1 MKTAEKKEQFILL
14 RAEGLS
20 FQKIITRLKISK
32 ATCSKWEQD
41 FSERIR
47 RAKEERLE
55 DLYTLYRMG
64 REAHI
69 KKLGEILKRIDSAIA
84 EKDLAEIP
92 AEKLLKLKLD
102 YEERLQAQRAE
113 PAEEEAAFTE
123 YTQEEMLKATAA
135 LYERIKAGAVTMPQ
149 ARAELATLE
158 GMQRAITAKDSIW

>member
-20 FQKIITRLKISK
+20 FQRIITRLRISK
-32 ATCSKWEQD
+32 ATCSKWERE

-47 RAKEERLE
+47 GAKEERLE
-55 DLYTLYRMG
+55 DLYTLYRIG

-69 KKLGEILKRIDSAIA
+69 KKLGETLKRIDSEIA
-84 EKDLAEIP
+84 KRDFSEIP

-102 YEERLQAQRAE
+102 YEDRLQAQRTE
-113 PAEEEAAFTE
+113 PAEENAAFAE
-123 YTQEEMLKATAA
+123 YTQEELLKATAI
-135 LYERIKAGAVTMPQ
+135 LYERIKAGSVTMQQ

-158 GMQRAITAKDSIW
+158 SMQKAITAKENAW